1 MAAHSTGISVTFDG
15 VAFSEVS
22 ELSWQYGGG
31 PAKGRATST
40 PAWTDEVGTVTV
52 GCMGTAN
59 ITTAK
64 YGTRADIV
72 ITGGGA
78 GLTSKAV
85 HEGLSVA
92 PELNGVTRYTVT
104 FRLLDG

>member
-22 ELSWQYGGG
+22 ELTWEYGGG
-31 PAKGRATST
+31 PAKGRSS
-40 PAWTDEVGTVTV
+40 AWTDEVGTVTV
-52 GCMGTAN
+52 GCMGTPN

-78 GLTSKAV
+78 NLTCKAV
-85 HEGLSVA
+85 YEGLSVA

>member
-1 MAAHSTGISVTFDG
+1 MAAYSTGISVTFDG

-31 PAKGRATST
+31 LPKGRSSL
-40 PAWTDEVGTVTV
+40 WTDEVGTVTV

-59 ITTAK
+59 ITTTK
-64 YGTRADIV
+64 YGTRADIA
-72 ITGGGA
+72 ITGGGSN
-78 GLTSKAV
+78 LTCKAV
-85 HEGLSVA
+85 YESLSVA